1 MKRLLA
7 VLACLFIVGQCWAQ
21 DEKTHDEDDGEAKRV
36 VPQFRIPTG
45 IGNWLVGSNLLLANV
60 QIQDGSD
67 AYLNIGLSPKAGFF
81 ILPNIAI
88 GASLDFSFAGTPSED
103 YRVSYGITPLARV
116 YFSHNNTARSRPLQ
130 FFLEGGAGFASIKYH
145 TEAGNLSSDET
156 TTGGR
161 FYLMPGI
168 DYFLNNHVALEAG
181 LEYLYI
187 TGTPTTQIVG
197 LNLGFQAFLGN

>member
-1 MKRLLA
+1 MKRLL
-7 VLACLFIVGQCWAQ
+7 VLLACLFSVGQSWAQ
-21 DEKTHDEDDGEAKRV
+21 DEKTHDEDDGEQKRV
-36 VPQFRIPTG
+36 TPQFRIPTG
-45 IGNWLVGSNLLLANV
+45 IGNRLVGANILLANV

-81 ILPNIAI
+81 ILPNLAI
-88 GASLDFSFAGTPSED
+88 GASLDFSFAGTPSGD

-116 YFSHNNTARSRPLQ
+116 YFAHNNTARSKPLQ
-130 FFLEGGAGFASIKYH
+130 FFIEGGAGFASINYH
-145 TEAGNLSSDET
+145 TKVGSRSSDET

-161 FYLMPGI
+161 FYVMPGI

-187 TGTPTTQIVG
+187 TGTPNTQIIG
-197 LNLGFQAFLGN
+197 LNLGFQVFLGN